1 MTENEAIEQLEI
13 FPEWNREDRWLDAG
27 DMEELVN
34 ICVKALKEIQQYRAI
49 GTVGELRKLKESNL
63 SGLELAMIAVSVE
76 KQKPEKPLNETQVKT
91 FNGKAFAVTGT
102 CPVCNSKLVLST
114 LKYCYICGQAIDRGV
129 ADETST

>member
-1 MTENEAIEQLEI
+1 MTENEAIGQLEI
-13 FPEWNREDRWLDAG
+13 FPEWNREDQWLDAG

-34 ICVKALKEIQQYRAI
+34 VCIKALEEVQQYRAI
-49 GTVGELRKLKESNL
+49 GTAGECQE
-63 SGLELAMIAVSVE
+63 AVK
-76 KQKPEKPLNETQVKT
+76 KQKPEKLLNTTKVKT

>member
-34 ICVKALKEIQQYRAI
+34 VCIKALEEVQQYRAI
-49 GTVGELRKLKESNL
+49 GTAGECQE
-63 SGLELAMIAVSVE
+63 AVK
-76 KQKPEKPLNETQVKT
+76 KQKPEKLLNTTKVKT

-102 CPVCNSKLVLST
+102 CPVCNIKLVLST
-114 LKYCYICGQAIDRGV
+114 RKYCYICGQAIGTSV

>member
-49 GTVGELRKLKESNL
+49 GTAGECQE
-63 SGLELAMIAVSVE
+63 AVK
-76 KQKPEKPLNETQVKT
+76 KQKPEKLLNGTKVKT